1 MGFIR
6 PMCTRPRKARP
17 ARRVIPAGLM
27 AAVALVV
34 MPLGRPLH
42 AQVTTGPRILQTPA
56 SARALALGDV
66 AVTSTDADAL
76 FYNPAMLA
84 TARGAAVSVQRDA
97 RRNTAGSV
105 ATLTTVGPVTIGV
118 GAQHLDYDVRDELM
132 FPAIVG
138 IAPTT
143 APAASTA
150 FTLGMARSV
159 RRAKVGLAV
168 RYVEDRVGFDR
179 NGGMTFD
186 AGMQMPLGVGT
197 LGISAQHLGAAPAV
211 ADGSRPERFAVG
223 WSAMRPMHV
232 AWDAGVTT
240 QVTVEADGF
249 VRPTG
254 GIEAAYVPIQGVA
267 ITVRG
272 AARAPRTAN
281 DAALTG
287 GLGLTIDHLA
297 LDYAIEPRRAGAPM
311 VHRLG
316 IRVR

>member
-6 PMCTRPRKARP
+6 PMCTRPRKARH
-17 ARRVIPAGLM
+17 ARRVTSAGLVLVAM
-27 AAVALVV
+27 AAVT
-34 MPLGRPLH
+34 PLRSPLS
-42 AQVTTGPRILQTPA
+42 AQTTGPRVLQTPA
-56 SARALALGDV
+56 SARALALGDA

-84 TARGAAVSVQRDA
+84 TARGAAFSVQRDA
-97 RRNTAGSV
+97 RRTTAGSV
-105 ATLTTVGPVTIGV
+105 ATLTTVGPVTIGI
-118 GAQHLDYDVRDELM
+118 GAQHLDYEALDELM

-143 APAASTA
+143 APAASSA
-150 FTLGMARSV
+150 FTIGLARSI

-168 RYVEDRVGFDR
+168 RYVEERLGFDR
-179 NGGMTFD
+179 NGGMTLD

-197 LGISAQHLGAAPAV
+197 LGISAQHLGAAPTV
-211 ADGSRPERFAVG
+211 TDGSRPERLSVG

-232 AWDAGVTT
+232 AWDVGVTT

-249 VRPTG
+249 VRPIG

-267 ITVRG
+267 ITLRG
-272 AARAPRTAN
+272 AARAPRTAE

-287 GLGLTIDHLA
+287 GLGLTIDHLV
-297 LDYAIEPRRAGAPM
+297 LDYAVEPRRAGIPM
-311 VHRLG
+311 VHRVG